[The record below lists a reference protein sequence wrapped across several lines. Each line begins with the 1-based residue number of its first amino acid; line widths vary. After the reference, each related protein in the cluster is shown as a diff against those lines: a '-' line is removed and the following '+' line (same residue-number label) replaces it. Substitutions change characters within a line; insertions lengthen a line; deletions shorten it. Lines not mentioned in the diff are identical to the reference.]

1 MLLVFPIFLIL
12 ILATFWGQAGW
23 GRLRQKPFQDWLL
36 DLIGLFM
43 QGFVIPI
50 LQVIVI
56 VKLYAFV
63 LPHWQGQLHL
73 APWLAFAVNFVAID
87 YLYYWNHRLLHGK
100 ALWPLHQVHH
110 SVTVMDVLGTSRNT
124 LWSSFLIVYLWVNG
138 LFVYLLDDPTW
149 YLVGMSMTSGL
160 DLWRHSRFGL
170 PLELRSLLSWLM
182 FPQDHQWHHA
192 QGNDGCNFG
201 ANFKLWDRLHG
212 TGLVCEDAPEDLG
225 VAIELSLVQQLVFP
239 FEKGEP

>member
-138 LFVYLLDDPTW
+138 LFVYLLDAPTW
-149 YLVGMSMTSGL
+149 YLVGMSVTSGL
-160 DLWRHSRFGL
+160 DLWRHSRLTIVQETGL
-170 PLELRSLLSWLM
+170 YRWLSSWLM
-182 FPQDHQWHHA
+182 LPQDHHWHHA
-192 QGNDGCNFG
+192 QGSDGCNFG
-201 ANFKLWDRLHG
+201 ANFKLWDRMHG
-212 TGLVCEDAPEDLG
+212 TYWESDAPPQSLG
-225 VAIELSLVQQLVFP
+225 NGVNLSLVQQLLFP
-239 FEKGEP
+239 FR